1 MKKTTKNSWS
11 NPVRLK
17 IVSQE
22 IQKSPDNLTH
32 AFKKISEKVG
42 VSESAVSQAWYY
54 KLRKEFPQFAT
65 GSGKNV
71 VVNGKNTIKKD
82 NSLLQEKII
91 NTQTFDGIKVVTV
104 KRYYAN

>member
-1 MKKTTKNSWS
+1 MKKTTKNSWN
-11 NPVRLK
+11 NPERIK

-22 IQKSPDNLTH
+22 IQKSPDNLTN
-32 AFKKISEKVG
+32 AFRKISEKLG
-42 VSESAVSQAWYY
+42 ISEGAVTQAWYG
-54 KLRKEFPQFAT
+54 KLRNDFPQFVT

-82 NSLLQEKII
+82 KSLLQERIV
-91 NTQTFDGIKVVTV
+91 NTQTFDGIRVVTL